1 QYVES
6 SSYNSYNN
14 NIKMNKIIKIIFF
27 LAFTFSLAPETVLAN
42 NKIKIGLLIPLTGKN
57 SEIGQSIIKSTRL
70 AINTINNVSIEI
82 VPKDTQSN
90 PAITLRAAKELANS
104 GIKIVIGPVFNE
116 SLIYLDELNEL
127 TFLALTNKNDNFSK
141 NIINAGISSKGV
153 FGTGVS
159 VAFDPRSLGTQ
170 IDDSVMQKN
179 LATRLA
185 LRNKSYILNVSTKVL
200 DGKIFVTGKVD
211 DPEEKLQIT
220 KLAWETKG
228 ARSVKNDIKIKEDFN
243 FQQSAKDLLITSQL
257 RTALIFNKKIKATN
271 YQIDTYKKK
280 IFIYG
285 ISLTTEE
292 RKEVINEAKEILDV
306 EDVIASIVLVED
318 LRIQK
323 N

>member
-1 QYVES
+1 MK
-6 SSYNSYNN
+6 NR
-14 NIKMNKIIKIIFF
+14 IF
-27 LAFTFSLAPETVLAN
+27 
-42 NKIKIGLLIPLTGKN
+42 LI
-57 SEIGQSIIKSTRL
+57 
-70 AINTINNVSIEI
+70 
-82 VPKDTQSN
+82 
-90 PAITLRAAKELANS
+90 
-104 GIKIVIGPVFNE
+104 
-116 SLIYLDELNEL
+116 SLI
-127 TFLALTNKNDNFSK
+127 FLIFTGCV
-141 NIINAGISSKGV
+141 GISSKGI

-179 LATRLA
+179 LAARLTIRDKIY
-185 LRNKSYILNVSTKVL
+185 LLSVNTKVL
-200 DGKIFVTGKVD
+200 DGRIFLTGKVE

-228 ARSVKNDIKIKEDFN
+228 VRSVRNDITIKEDFN
-243 FQQSAKDLLITSQL
+243 FKQSAKDLLITSQL
-257 RTALIFNKKIKATN
+257 RTALMFNKQIKATN

-285 ISLTTEE
+285 ISLTADE
-292 RKEVINEAKEILDV
+292 RKEVIKEAKEILDV